1 MQENKKSNEIKL
13 SQLIHAPVDKC
24 CETHLLL
31 SMSPVIAG
39 SSAKVPLLKYVS
51 PDAVTVFE
59 DRARVHRRLAV
70 EVGVGSSEVCF
81 FGLPARQPVKGEAG
95 GWEGKRGEARER
107 TPRQRISL

>member
-1 MQENKKSNEIKL
+1 MRTIYCL
-13 SQLIHAPVDKC
+13 FGC
-24 CETHLLL
+24 CLLL

-70 EVGVGSSEVCF
+70 EVGVESSEVFF
-81 FGLPARQPVKGEAG
+81 FGLPASLDPTSVR
-95 GWEGKRGEARER
+95 ARLS
-107 TPRQRISL
+107 RIR